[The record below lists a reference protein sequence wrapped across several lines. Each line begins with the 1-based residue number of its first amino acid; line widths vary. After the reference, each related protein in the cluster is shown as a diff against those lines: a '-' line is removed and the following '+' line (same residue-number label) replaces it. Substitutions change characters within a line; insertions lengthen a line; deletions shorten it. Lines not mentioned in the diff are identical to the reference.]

1 MKIDPKPASTA
12 STRTRSTAPA
22 QGTGVERPLE
32 ENLSYQLSYLN
43 FLMSRAITPV
53 LLSHG
58 VTNQQWK
65 VLSVLCQIA
74 PATAQ
79 EVTGWVTLDKS
90 AVSRI
95 VRSLQQQNI
104 LTRKL
109 MGDDGRHVHLL
120 LTAKGTALYR
130 RVAAE
135 LSALQAELMQDVSRA
150 AYNTLFES
158 LHSVEKRLNE
168 HFSAAAQADEETA
181 EEVE

>member
-1 MKIDPKPASTA
+1 MKIDPKPVSMA
-12 STRTRSTAPA
+12 STRTKNSAPV

-90 AVSRI
+90 AVSRV

-120 LTAKGTALYR
+120 LTAKGMALYR
-130 RVAAE
+130 RVATE
-135 LSALQAELMQDVSRA
+135 LSALQAELMQDVPRA
-150 AYNTLFES
+150 AYKALFES
-158 LHSVEKRLNE
+158 LHSVEKRLNA
-168 HFSAAAQADEETA
+168 HLSADPQTDEEVA
-181 EEVE
+181 EETE